1 MEEAL
6 LEATIGYYEH
16 CLVSVELVFFVLV
29 DMNSVAE
36 IEYCSEIVVVD
47 FGSCLLE
54 RAWDFGALA
63 GVPAGFH

>member
-1 MEEAL
+1 M
-6 LEATIGYYEH
+6 EATIGYYEH
-16 CLVSVELVFFVLV
+16 CLVCLVFFVLV

>member
-1 MEEAL
+1 MSIAW
-6 LEATIGYYEH
+6 
-16 CLVSVELVFFVLV
+16 SVWCFFVLV